1 MVIQMRIRM
10 KKYLL
15 PVLTGVLLATTVL
28 SACGKSTAT
37 GSNSS
42 VNQNGIWFPYDTV
55 ITGKGAEDSFITTAP
70 ALNAKEVYAKMKY
83 SPILFYGTHVSFKND
98 GNSFDKS
105 LPGDDFLANMEWK
118 EQESYL
124 GLEDDLFDGETYQVS
139 ALPYYF
145 SAGTGNDI
153 EYLLEK
159 INDRNWCKL
168 KFAAKN
174 KETGEIQTISIDAA
188 YDVKDGELLIEPLS
202 EINGDVAAENGVVTY
217 SYSGVKLNYRFAFEG
232 QKLIFSAGNVKCELV
247 DVNFLALVPGN
258 GLFTAAGEYPALDG
272 YIPGIEKISIFG
284 KEQTKE
290 VNYSSVT
297 FPAEAEN
304 DYAPLVPLAYR
315 LSEDGVIQVAFKDKD
330 GNIQSFEY
338 VIFPLGA
345 TGVAFSDG
353 THNYAYL
360 SSYVSFIDDKFKNV
374 SGLNVTEKDQEKLAT
389 LKEEDLKTLQD
400 TKNQMLEDFKEALA
414 NVGVNAV
421 INSDTGEIL
430 FDSSILFA
438 KNESSVS
445 EEGKIALENFS
456 KVFSEILKKEEYQN
470 FLAQVKIQGHTD
482 SDGDYDYNKTLS
494 QERADAVKNCIME
507 NLSDDAGASAL
518 CEKLFATE
526 GCASDYLITD
536 ENGAE
541 DKTASRRVVF
551 VFYIDLDYLNQ

>member
-1 MVIQMRIRM
+1 M
-10 KKYLL
+10 
-15 PVLTGVLLATTVL
+15 P
-28 SACGKSTAT
+28 
-37 GSNSS
+37 
-42 VNQNGIWFPYDTV
+42 
-55 ITGKGAEDSFITTAP
+55 
-70 ALNAKEVYAKMKY
+70 
-83 SPILFYGTHVSFKND
+83 
-98 GNSFDKS
+98 
-105 LPGDDFLANMEWK
+105 
-118 EQESYL
+118 
-124 GLEDDLFDGETYQVS
+124 
-139 ALPYYF
+139 
-145 SAGTGNDI
+145 
-153 EYLLEK
+153 
-159 INDRNWCKL
+159 DRNGKIFYTSITSL
-168 KFAAKN
+168 SH
-174 KETGEIQTISIDAA
+174 IS
-188 YDVKDGELLIEPLS
+188 K
-202 EINGDVAAENGVVTY
+202 INGDVAAENGVVTY
-217 SYSGVKLNYRFAFEG
+217 SYSGVKLNYRFAF
-232 QKLIFSAGNVKCELV
+232 
-247 DVNFLALVPGN
+247 
-258 GLFTAAGEYPALDG
+258 
-272 YIPGIEKISIFG
+272 
-284 KEQTKE
+284 
-290 VNYSSVT
+290 
-297 FPAEAEN
+297 
-304 DYAPLVPLAYR
+304 
-315 LSEDGVIQVAFKDKD
+315 KDKD

-338 VIFPLGA
+338 VFFPLGA